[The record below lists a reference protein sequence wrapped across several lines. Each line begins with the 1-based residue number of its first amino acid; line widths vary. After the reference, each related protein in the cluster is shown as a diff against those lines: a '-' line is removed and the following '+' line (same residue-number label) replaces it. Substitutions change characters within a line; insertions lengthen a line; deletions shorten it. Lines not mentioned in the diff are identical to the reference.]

1 MSKPTSFS
9 TRSASSSSSYYTR
22 NTKSTLTELKP
33 EKYLGYKCQISEA
46 RIKQEPS
53 YSSTQPIAH
62 TINNGLENIP
72 KPHYSS
78 TRILESVSQSNN
90 ETHSLIQFESD
101 GQKISEWSSEN
112 KMKRTDDMEKLNN
125 IPLSDT
131 FLESQVEELT
141 IQNRKEDETNIETEI
156 LEEKNSSFKQP
167 EESNHYNSETS
178 NTFDNMEAKLVT
190 INDKKLVSIKSELN
204 EVRQRIADISSFTGC
219 SDTTK
224 FIKGTL
230 FLIDIW
236 PEQRDTLRHLSLKI
250 KRGSMGFSPVIAQ
263 ALLEKLLTYYISYS
277 IYNTGAYISEIVKHD
292 GTILPRW
299 RFQQK
304 NQELPFEERQK
315 ICQVVRELERERKTE
330 KVKLII
336 VDRLYTVYT
345 KIHGDDDADEVR
357 DQLWEI
363 VDQAVEVSLDMWSQP
378 MPVKSVKAT
387 EDVYKSEDYAGIPA
401 GSEPG
406 PNTIQ
411 LEIYPSFKT
420 HNSFGEEY
428 VLLKGKLLYLQ

>member
-1 MSKPTSFS
+1 MKEMLLTCSTLCHPMLFCPTLEQNYTSFI
-9 TRSASSSSSYYTR
+9 
-22 NTKSTLTELKP
+22 KSTSQSSKM
-33 EKYLGYKCQISEA
+33 YNSQSQQSNVSEYN
-46 RIKQEPS
+46 QG
-53 YSSTQPIAH
+53 STQ
-62 TINNGLENIP
+62 NVL
-72 KPHYSS
+72 
-78 TRILESVSQSNN
+78 
-90 ETHSLIQFESD
+90 
-101 GQKISEWSSEN
+101 
-112 KMKRTDDMEKLNN
+112 
-125 IPLSDT
+125 
-131 FLESQVEELT
+131 LESQVEGLA
-141 IQNRKEDETNIETEI
+141 IKDKQQNESDTDSLEDKH
-156 LEEKNSSFKQP
+156 LDLGPK
-167 EESNHYNSETS
+167 EESHSDPDTPKPLEDTQPLTS
-178 NTFDNMEAKLVT
+178 IDRKLMY
-190 INDKKLVSIKSELN
+190 IKSELN
-204 EVRQRIADISSFTGC
+204 EVRQRIAEISSFSGC
-219 SDTTK
+219 SDTSR

-236 PEQRDTLRHLSLKI
+236 PEQRDTLKRLSHKI

-263 ALLEKLLTYYISYS
+263 ALLEKLLTYYINYS

-304 NQELPFEERQK
+304 NQRLPFEERQK
-315 ICQVVRELERERKTE
+315 ICQVVRELEKARKTE

-345 KIHGDDDADEVR
+345 KIHGDEDSDEIR
-357 DQLWEI
+357 DQLWDI

-387 EDVYKSEDYAGIPA
+387 EGVYTSEDYAGIPA

-420 HNSFGEEY
+420 HNSLGEEY
-428 VLLKGKLLYLQ
+428 VLLRGKLLYLQ